1 MLKVTFFMAFE
12 ASFFFEPGCEGDTWV
27 SFDDKRMKRL
37 SPSARLRCD
46 KLREAEH
53 HKLPPDAMGPIDLRL
68 QWLAALTG
76 PAPDNFDSVIKAD
89 RHLNSPCLRLRAW
102 ICGVGN
108 RQNLLVPNRGVLS
121 NLRSACGLNENYR
134 STGLT
139 CCSSQAVSCSRVTN
153 PAARS
158 SINRS
163 CSSIVP

>member
-1 MLKVTFFMAFE
+1 MQLACVENDHLPSVLAADDRPTSAEMARAELVSVCQLSAYATRHNGDVVRVKGHLLMAFE

-37 SPSARLRCD
+37 SPSARLRFD
-46 KLREAEH
+46 ELREAEH

-102 ICGVGN
+102 ICGIGN
-108 RQNLLVPNRGVLS
+108 RQNLLVPNRGVL
-121 NLRSACGLNENYR
+121 
-134 STGLT
+134 
-139 CCSSQAVSCSRVTN
+139 
-153 PAARS
+153 
-158 SINRS
+158 
-163 CSSIVP
+163 